1 MNLSTAIAYIW
12 MSLSNF
18 YVHPHSQLLMTLQ
31 TFFLIRWVQRD
42 SYLPMG
48 SQSLKA
54 AAKAKLR

>member
-18 YVHPHSQLLMTLQ
+18 SVHPHSQLLVTSQ